1 MTTTLVSHI
10 TTKIST
16 QSSEMKKQGLT
27 HRSYASLSSLVFRPT
42 VEKEEPGQIQNID
55 ISHF

>member
-1 MTTTLVSHI
+1 MTVLMQNNMI
-10 TTKIST
+10 
-16 QSSEMKKQGLT
+16 KQGLT
-27 HRSYASLSSLVFRPT
+27 HRSYASLSSLVFPPT